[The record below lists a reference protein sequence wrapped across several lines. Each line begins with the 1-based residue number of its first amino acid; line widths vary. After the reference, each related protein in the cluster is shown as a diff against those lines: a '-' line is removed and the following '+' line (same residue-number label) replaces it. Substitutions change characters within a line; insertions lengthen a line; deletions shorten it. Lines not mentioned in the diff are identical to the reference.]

1 MTIKVS
7 SAVEVADEPQKTKTI
22 AGSGPAV
29 ELGRSASNCPRAGQ
43 RPDEMKP
50 SSLLIAAAAGTASAL
65 LFAGV
70 VLQSSSAVTLALA
83 APIPI
88 AIASLGWGTVAGAI
102 AAIASALVIVALS
115 GSWAGALLLIVA
127 MTGPAAIAGH
137 LLGLAQPLG
146 DQAHDDPNMAANQN
160 EAGPGQAPQPAPPKL
175 LWYPLDRVLF
185 AIALM
190 ATLACLGLG
199 WYFGYDV
206 EALKPEIVAA
216 LSEGGTAAQVSEA
229 ELDNVAAL
237 LLNLVPLVQPAV
249 LTLTLVV
256 GLYLGAWI
264 VRTSGRLPRPKDD
277 LPTAAH
283 LPPVALFVFVT
294 ALAVSFLPGTI
305 ALAATVVMGAFGMA
319 FTLVG
324 LARLH
329 ARSRGRS
336 NRGLLLFASYAGIV
350 ILSFPILIFTIMGLA
365 DTWRQLRAPPTDS
378 A

>member
-1 MTIKVS
+1 
-7 SAVEVADEPQKTKTI
+7 
-22 AGSGPAV
+22 
-29 ELGRSASNCPRAGQ
+29 
-43 RPDEMKP
+43 MKP

-70 VLQSSSAVTLALA
+70 VLQSSSAVSLALA

-88 AIASLGWGTVAGAI
+88 YIASLGWGTVAGVL
-102 AAIASALVIVALS
+102 AAIASSLVIVALS
-115 GSWAGALLLIVA
+115 GSWAGAFLLMVA
-127 MTGPAAIAGH
+127 MTGPAAFAGH
-137 LLGLAQPLG
+137 LAGLAQPLG
-146 DQAHDDPNMAANQN
+146 DPSDTDRNLAANQN
-160 EAGPGQAPQPAPPKL
+160 ADGPREASPPTPPKL

-185 AIALM
+185 AIAVM
-190 ATLACLGLG
+190 ASLACLGLG

-216 LSEGGTAAQVSEA
+216 LSEGGTAAQVSQA

-256 GLYLGAWI
+256 GLYLAAWI

-277 LPTAAH
+277 LPTAVH

-294 ALAVSFLPGTI
+294 ALAISFLSGTI
-305 ALAATVVMGAFGMA
+305 ALAATVVIGAFGMA

-329 ARSRGRS
+329 VRSRGRS

-350 ILSFPILIFTIMGLA
+350 ILSFPILIFTAMGLA
-365 DTWRQLRAPPTDS
+365 DTWRRLRTPPPSQS